1 MSNPLATTE
10 QREVEDT
17 ALRLMQHPRI
27 QKARSVVTLLWRS
40 AVGYPAREQMDRFDN
55 MIEEYVFSHVF
66 RAANSDGAHPRVARF
81 MAPAHHWFGRDVPG
95 SRWGG
100 DSPDFIYRI
109 IPIEH
114 GGHYEIHGERNGDEA
129 PFCTYALMGDNTAA
143 PSVQEL
149 LDSVD
154 MSFQTNGQFVIT
166 LDPGVAEG
174 RSNHIQTQAGAD
186 HLLVR
191 DALGDWLTQSANTLH
206 VKLRGGASGSP
217 QTADALAMRA
227 AKAMLES
234 FYYTYFCTRSGFGLA
249 PNQIRAP
256 SSSAAFGGM
265 ATQWS
270 TKANLWLEQDDALL
284 IKANA
289 AGALFRN
296 VMLSDAFHLS
306 VNYASALSSLN
317 MRQMAP
323 DEDGSFTYVVAHQDP
338 GIHNWLDTTG
348 LRQTNF
354 GQRWQ
359 AFAPGYDGEAPA
371 LSARV
376 VAFDRLQ
383 EEIPGGAPRIDREG
397 RRKQMADRKA
407 GFDRRFVDN

>member
-1 MSNPLATTE
+1 MSNPLATAE
-10 QREVEDT
+10 QREVEDI
-17 ALRLMQHPRI
+17 ALRLMQHPRV

-40 AVGYPAREQMDRFDN
+40 AVGHPAREQMDRFDN
-55 MIEEYVFSHVF
+55 MIEEYVFYHVF

-114 GGHYEIHGERNGDEA
+114 GGHYEIHGQRNGTQA
-129 PFCTYALMGDNTAA
+129 PLCTYALMGDSTAA
-143 PSVQEL
+143 PAIQGL

-154 MSFQTNGQFVIT
+154 MSMQADGQFVIT
-166 LDPGVAEG
+166 LDPGPADG
-174 RSNHIQTQAGAD
+174 RANHIQTQAGAD
-186 HLLVR
+186 YLLIR
-191 DALGDWLTQSANTLH
+191 DALGDWLTQSANTLGARH
-206 VKLRGGASGSP
+206 RGGASGSA
-217 QTADALAMRA
+217 QSADELATRA
-227 AKAMLES
+227 ASTMLES
-234 FYYTYFCTRSGFGLA
+234 FYYTYYCTRSGFGLA
-249 PNQIRAP
+249 PNQIRVP

-270 TKANLWLEQDDALL
+270 TKANLWLEHDEALL
-284 IKANA
+284 IRANA

-306 VNYASALSSLN
+306 VNYGSSLSSLN
-317 MRQMAP
+317 MCQMTP
-323 DEDGSFTYVVAHQDP
+323 DEDGNFTYVVAHRDP
-338 GIHNWLDTTG
+338 GIHNWLDTGG

-359 AFAPGYDGEAPA
+359 AFAPGYGGESPA
-371 LSARV
+371 MTAHV
-376 VAFDRLQ
+376 VKFDSLDLELPR
-383 EEIPGGAPRIDREG
+383 GVHRIDNAG
-397 RRKQMADRKA
+397 RRTQLAHRKA